1 MKQNMSLSLKHIH
14 PKQKLNSDPC
24 GLTHLFPF
32 NPLSALLLLYLLPL
46 LLPAGG
52 FFSCRTPVPKPEL
65 WVVDTPKVRPAE
77 ALIPGLL
84 KLKPEVLELPNP
96 EKTQQHK

>member
-1 MKQNMSLSLKHIH
+1 M
-14 PKQKLNSDPC
+14 
-24 GLTHLFPF
+24 
-32 NPLSALLLLYLLPL
+32 PL

-52 FFSCRTPVPKPEL
+52 FFSCRTPVF
-65 WVVDTPKVRPAE
+65 WVADTPKVRPAE

-96 EKTQQHK
+96 ETTTTRINTHTQT